1 MSGIVPQSCRNRRT
15 AWRLGLVVIAMF
27 GFGYALVPLYDVF
40 CEITGLGGRTGVV
53 QAGSLPVRSDENRL
67 VTLQFH
73 GTVNSALPWDF
84 RPAVREIKVHTGRLY
99 EARYVVWNRS
109 GRSTVGQ
116 AVPRVTPAD
125 ASGYLNKTWCFCFE
139 DQHFEPG
146 ETREVSVRFVVSE
159 QLPRRIE
166 ALTLSY
172 IFFDAERRGG

>member
-1 MSGIVPQSCRNRRT
+1 MSGIVPRSCRNRRT
-15 AWRLGLVVIAMF
+15 ACRLVLVVIAMF

-40 CEITGLGGRTGVV
+40 CEITGLGGRTGIV
-53 QAGSLPVRSDENRL
+53 QAGSLPIRSDENRI

-84 RPAVREIKVHTGRLY
+84 RPAVREMKVHPGRLY
-99 EARYVVWNRS
+99 EAHYVVRNRS
-109 GRSTVGQ
+109 GRPTVGQ
-116 AVPRVTPAD
+116 AVPRVTPVD
-125 ASGYLNKTWCFCFE
+125 VSGYLKKTWCFCFE

-146 ETREVSVRFVVSE
+146 ETREMSVRFVVSE

-172 IFFDAERRGG
+172 IFFDAER